1 MEKEQICG
9 VCGKNPAT
17 RNCSDCNIPLCDECS
32 KKVKMKT
39 GSLSEQSVG
48 YGLSAGISLSTL
60 RAGEVTK
67 HLCAKCYRDLDM
79 I

>member
-1 MEKEQICG
+1 MEEERICG

-17 RNCSDCNIPLCDECS
+17 RNCSDCNIPLCEECS

-48 YGLSAGISLSTL
+48 YGLTSGISLSTL
-60 RAGEVTK
+60 RSGEVTK
-67 HLCAKCYRDLDM
+67 YLCVKCYRNLD
-79 I
+79 IP

>member
-1 MEKEQICG
+1 MEKEKICSM
-9 VCGKNPAT
+9 CGKNPAT
-17 RNCSDCNIPLCDECS
+17 RNCSDCGIPLCDECA
-32 KKVKMKT
+32 KKVKLKT

-48 YGLSAGISLSTL
+48 FGITSGVSLSTL

-67 HLCAKCYRDLDM
+67 YLCAKCYKDLDM

>member
-1 MEKEQICG
+1 MENEKICS

-17 RNCSDCNIPLCDECS
+17 RDCSDCGIPLCDECA
-32 KKVKMKT
+32 KKVKLKT
-39 GSLSEQSVG
+39 GALSEQSVG
-48 YGLSAGISLSTL
+48 YGITSGVSLSTL

-67 HLCAKCYRDLDM
+67 YLCPKCYKDLDM